1 MATYGNVG
9 EFNESEESWTQY
21 AERLEQ
27 CFAAN
32 EIKDE
37 KKQGAILLRVNASKN
52 QRKFKKCGHGR
63 KIDFAHTLPV

>member
-52 QRKFKKCGHGR
+52 QRKF
-63 KIDFAHTLPV
+63 